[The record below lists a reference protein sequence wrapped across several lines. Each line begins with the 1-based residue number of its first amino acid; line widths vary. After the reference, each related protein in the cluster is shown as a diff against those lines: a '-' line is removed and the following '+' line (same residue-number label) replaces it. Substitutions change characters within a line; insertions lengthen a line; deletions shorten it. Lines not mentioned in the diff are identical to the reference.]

1 MNESEQVFTI
11 SSILDVNEEEIKF
24 ICQDWLPIPLK
35 TVSMILAEGG
45 VGKSWI
51 AIQAA
56 MRYVKSEDGVKAFL
70 WLSEDPCGVTKN
82 RASSIAKKLLNTD
95 FQKFR
100 NVAICGS
107 ERSPLG
113 IVYNNEKFQKFKET
127 LKDYTLIVLDPLI
140 GFFDGN
146 ENSNSEA
153 KKFMVKFT
161 QWATDENKA
170 IVFIHH
176 VDKKAGKSRGAS
188 AFRDAARLLYDVEKD
203 EGNSTQLKF
212 SLDKDNY
219 NTKALLKE
227 IPFTR
232 VVFPNTDKSRKR
244 R

>member
-1 MNESEQVFTI
+1 MIEEEKDFEI
-11 SSILDVNEEEIKF
+11 SSILDINEEEIKF

-56 MRYVKSEDGVKAFL
+56 MRYVKGEDGVKAFL
-70 WLSEDPCGVTKN
+70 WLSEDPSGITKS
-82 RASSIAKKLLNTD
+82 RASSIAKKILNTD

-100 NVAICGS
+100 NVSICGS

-113 IVYNNEKFQKFKET
+113 IVYNDKKFKKFKEA
-127 LKDYTLIVLDPLI
+127 LKDYTLIILDPLI

-203 EGNSTQLKF
+203 ENNSSQLKF
-212 SLDKDNY
+212 SFDKDNY
-219 NTKALLKE
+219 NTESLLKE

-232 VVFPNTDKSRKR
+232 VIFPSISKTRKKR
-244 R
+244 